1 MARQPKHKV
10 LLHRLLW
17 QIDLPIDYQYLD
29 GTHVDLGAGN
39 NPRNPFNAAT
49 LIATDFHEGFI
60 RHDGV
65 KFVKADLTDKLPFA
79 DDSISS
85 MSAYDVL
92 EHIPRWERLE
102 GNIQFPF
109 INLMN
114 EISRCLVPGGIF
126 LAVTPVFPQES
137 AFQDPT
143 HINIMTK
150 NSILYFAGREPWA
163 KSLGYGYTGDFN
175 IIINDWLRGGAVFS
189 TTKLSPLKNQGFVK
203 KTLVILKLTR
213 KILLMKR
220 AKECDHL
227 LWVLQKNTP

>member
-1 MARQPKHKV
+1 MRTQSNGRA

-17 QIDLPIDYQYLD
+17 QVDLPFDFQSLG

-39 NPRNPFNAAT
+39 NPRNPFNAEN
-49 LIATDFHEGFI
+49 LIATDFHEGFV

-65 KFVKADLTDKLPFA
+65 KFVQADLTRRLPFA

-102 GNIQFPF
+102 GKIQFPF
-109 INLMN
+109 INLMS

-126 LAVTPVFPQES
+126 LAVTPVFPRES

-143 HINIMTK
+143 HINIMSK
-150 NSILYFAGREPWA
+150 SSIFYFTGREPWA
-163 KSLGYGYTGDFN
+163 NSLGYGYTGDFN
-175 IIINDWLRGGAVFS
+175 ILINDWLRGNAAYG
-189 TTKLSPLKNQGFVK
+189 TNKLLPLKNKSFK
-203 KTLVILKLTR
+203 EKILVILMLAR
-213 KILLMKR
+213 RILLMQRSK
-220 AKECDHL
+220 KCGHL
-227 LWVLQKNTP
+227 LWVLQKNT